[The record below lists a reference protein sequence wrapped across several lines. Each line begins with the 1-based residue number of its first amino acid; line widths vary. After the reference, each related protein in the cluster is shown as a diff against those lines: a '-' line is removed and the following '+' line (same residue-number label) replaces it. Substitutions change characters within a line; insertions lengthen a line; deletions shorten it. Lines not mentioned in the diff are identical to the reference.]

1 MKEEKSV
8 QVKEKKDYEQP
19 DLVDHGS
26 IEKITEQPVLNPGKL
41 DADSVPV

>member
-1 MKEEKSV
+1 MEENKTV
-8 QVKEKKDYEQP
+8 QPKEKKDYEQP

-41 DADSVPV
+41 DAESVPV